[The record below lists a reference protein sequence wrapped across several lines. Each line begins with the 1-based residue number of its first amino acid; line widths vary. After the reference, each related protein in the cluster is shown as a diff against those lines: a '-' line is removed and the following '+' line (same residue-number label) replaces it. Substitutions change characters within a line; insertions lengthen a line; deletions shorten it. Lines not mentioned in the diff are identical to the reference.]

1 MSGDEVIWR
10 TGTNQ
15 GHSGINGS
23 CLVMMSYRGLEPRTL
38 TTTGVNGTCLVMMS
52 SRGLEPRT
60 LTTTGI
66 NGTCLVMMSSRTK
79 EQLEHIE
86 DKDTHNYRNQWYMS
100 GHDVI

>member
-1 MSGDEVIWR
+1 MSGHDVIWR

-15 GHSGINGS
+15 GHSQLQKS
-23 CLVMMSYRGLEPRTL
+23 MVHVWSLCHLEDWNQPRTH

-66 NGTCLVMMSSRTK
+66 NGTCLVMMSSRG
-79 EQLEHIE
+79 L
-86 DKDTHNYRNQWYMS
+86 
-100 GHDVI
+100 